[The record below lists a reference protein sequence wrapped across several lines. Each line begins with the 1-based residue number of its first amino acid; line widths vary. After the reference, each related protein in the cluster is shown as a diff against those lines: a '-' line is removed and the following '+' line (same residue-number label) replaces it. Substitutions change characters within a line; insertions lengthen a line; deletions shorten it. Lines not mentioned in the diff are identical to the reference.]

1 MLYINFY
8 SILSIKNKFL
18 IYKYSNK
25 FNKNCSYNLPSSKL
39 PSKTLTSSRNMS
51 ITETQSHNNQDW
63 HQITGKNT
71 SKNPESRSR
80 GCRDFFRQEGETEK
94 EKVWTFSLAEGR
106 FAYRVRT
113 ARSRNSW
120 AVGAHFCTVPQRGGW
135 RRSPSLR
142 HPPAVSV
149 WSPPPL
155 GKESQLYN
163 ETR

>member
-94 EKVWTFSLAEGR
+94 EKVWTFSLAEDSRIACGPLVR
-106 FAYRVRT
+106 VIRELWACIFARY
-113 ARSRNSW
+113 
-120 AVGAHFCTVPQRGGW
+120 PQRGAW